1 MKVYTNFDELGT
13 IKNPVLTIG
22 TFDGVHVGHQKILQK
37 IKQEATK
44 IGGET
49 VLFTFFPHPRLVL
62 NPNDNSLRLIQTLD
76 EKKAVLESSGLD
88 HLILFPFT
96 TAFSQVTAKDFI
108 QNFLVEKL
116 RVKVIVVGYDHRFG
130 KGREGNLA
138 FLQQY
143 GAEFGYEVIEIPAQE
158 IEEVNVSSTRIR
170 KAILSG
176 DIETANAYLS
186 DKFSLTGKVIKGK
199 QLGRTLGYPTAN
211 IDVVD
216 TLKIIPAI
224 GIYVVKVKFENGTIY
239 KGMMS
244 IGKNPTVTD
253 TETLKLEVHLF
264 DFSGDLYGHNI
275 TVQFLKYLRN
285 EVKFS
290 SIEQLKT
297 QLDED
302 KKHSLDFFALDSVQ

>member
-76 EKKAVLESSGLD
+76 EKKAVLENSGLD

-96 TAFSQVTAKDFI
+96 TEFSQVTAQDFI

-143 GAEFGYEVIEIPAQE
+143 SSEFGYKVIEIPAQE

>member
-37 IKQEATK
+37 IKQEAEK

-76 EKKAVLESSGLD
+76 EKKAVLEKSGLD

-143 GAEFGYEVIEIPAQE
+143 SAEFGYEVIEIPAQE

-285 EVKFS
+285 EMKFS